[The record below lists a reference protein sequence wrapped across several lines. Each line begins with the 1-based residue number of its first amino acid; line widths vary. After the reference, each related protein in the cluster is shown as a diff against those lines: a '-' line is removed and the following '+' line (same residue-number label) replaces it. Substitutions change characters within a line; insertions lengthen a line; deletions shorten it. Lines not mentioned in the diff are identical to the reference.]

1 MKTFTALLA
10 LLFASVALVACGG
23 GSSNGSNTTET
34 TSAEEAGE
42 STGGEEGG
50 GASSGSGGASA
61 STLQFEADPNGAL
74 AFTSTEETAKA
85 GKVTI
90 DFNNPQGLPHDV
102 KIESSSGEQL
112 GGTETV
118 SEGSDSATVN
128 LKPGTYTFY
137 CSIPGHREA
146 GMEGTLVVK

>member
-23 GSSNGSNTTET
+23 GSDNSSTTAT
-34 TSAEEAGE
+34 TGAEESTE
-42 STGGEEGG
+42 SAGGEEGG
-50 GASSGSGGASA
+50 GASSGGGTA
-61 STLQFEADPNGAL
+61 STLEFEADPNGEL
-74 AFTSTEETAKA
+74 AFTTTEATAKA

-90 DFNNPQGLPHDV
+90 DFTNPQGLPHDV
-102 KIESSSGEQL
+102 KIESSSGNQI
-112 GGTETV
+112 GGTDTV
-118 SEGSDSATVN
+118 AEGSDSATVE

-146 GMEGTLVVK
+146 GMEGTLTVK